1 LGNGSRCN
9 VLRLRLRKLLL
20 WLNVVCLDA
29 PLVAI
34 AWQWVFAHCLHVG
47 VSVWA
52 RAALFLTA
60 WLIYLVDR
68 LADAISLQ
76 TNCARSVRQQFCL
89 LHKKL
94 WLGLIPAVGLVDAA
108 IVLLRLNRDL
118 LISGAC
124 LSGIAAVYLAVNYA
138 FSELWE
144 IIPLKEITVGF
155 LFSAGTL
162 LVLIPKFALPPSTVE
177 PLPALLAMLLFAIL
191 CSLNCM
197 SIAVWERD
205 LDRAQRKH
213 SIATRYPGIGVPIR
227 VSCIVVAVAALLL
240 ATLCSSLL
248 PIAISLS
255 VGASLLALL
264 HFLPIGD
271 DERTALA
278 DLVLLTPVAFLFAES
293 LS

>member
-1 LGNGSRCN
+1 MRP
-9 VLRLRLRKLLL
+9 KKPFL

-34 AWQWVFAHCLHVG
+34 VWQWLFTCYLHVA

-52 RAALFLTA
+52 RGALFLTA

-68 LADAISLQ
+68 FADALSLQ
-76 TNCARSVRQQFCL
+76 ANSPRSVRQQFCL
-89 LHKKL
+89 RHKKL
-94 WLGLIPAVGLVDAA
+94 WLGLITAVGLVDTA
-108 IVLLRLNRDL
+108 IVLLHLNRDV
-118 LISGAC
+118 LISGVC

-138 FSELWE
+138 FSEVWE

-162 LVLIPKFALPPSTVE
+162 LVLIPKFALIPSTMGRS
-177 PLPALLAMLLFAIL
+177 PALLAMLLFAIL

-205 LDRAQRKH
+205 LDRAQGKH
-213 SIATRYPGIGVPIR
+213 SIATRHPSIGVPVR
-227 VSCIVVAVAALLL
+227 AFCILVAVTALLL
-240 ATLCSSLL
+240 ATASASLF

-255 VGASLLALL
+255 AGAALL
-264 HFLPIGD
+264 TVLHFVSVGR

-278 DLVLLTPVAFLFAES
+278 DLVLLTPLAFLFAKL

>member
-1 LGNGSRCN
+1 MHP
-9 VLRLRLRKLLL
+9 KKPLL

-34 AWQWVFAHCLHVG
+34 VWQWLFARDLHVA

-52 RAALFLTA
+52 RGALFLTA

-68 LADAISLQ
+68 LADAVSLQ
-76 TNCARSVRQQFCL
+76 ADAPRSVRQQFCL
-89 LHKKL
+89 RHKKL
-94 WLGLIPAVGLVDAA
+94 WLGLIPAGGLVDAA
-108 IVLLRLNRDL
+108 IVLLHLNRDV
-118 LISGAC
+118 LISGVC

-138 FSELWE
+138 FSEVWE
-144 IIPLKEITVGF
+144 IIPLKEISVGF

-162 LVLIPKFALPPSTVE
+162 LVLISNFALIPSTVGRSS
-177 PLPALLAMLLFAIL
+177 ALLAMLLFGIL

-213 SIATRYPGIGVPIR
+213 SIATRCPAIGVQIR
-227 VSCIVVAVAALLL
+227 AFCILVLVAAVLL
-240 ATLCSSLL
+240 AAASASLL
-248 PIAISLS
+248 PIAMSLS
-255 VGASLLALL
+255 VGATLLAIL
-264 HFLPIGD
+264 HFISVGR

-278 DLVLLTPVAFLFAES
+278 DLVLLTPLAFLFAEF
-293 LS
+293 LL

>member
-1 LGNGSRCN
+1 MRP
-9 VLRLRLRKLLL
+9 KKPLL

-34 AWQWVFAHCLHVG
+34 VWQWLFARYLHVT

-52 RAALFLTA
+52 RGALFLTA

-68 LADAISLQ
+68 LADALSLQ
-76 TNCARSVRQQFCL
+76 ADSPRSVRQQFCL
-89 LHKKL
+89 RHKKL
-94 WLGLIPAVGLVDAA
+94 WLGLIPAVGLIDAA
-108 IVLLRLNRDL
+108 IVLLHLNRDV
-118 LISGAC
+118 LISGVC

-138 FSELWE
+138 FSEVWE

-162 LVLIPKFALPPSTVE
+162 LVLIPKFALIRSTMGGSLAV
-177 PLPALLAMLLFAIL
+177 LAMLLFAIL

-205 LDRAQRKH
+205 LDRAQGKH
-213 SIATRYPGIGVPIR
+213 SIATRYPSIGVPVR
-227 VSCIVVAVAALLL
+227 AFCILVAVAALLL
-240 ATLCSSLL
+240 ATASASLL

-255 VGASLLALL
+255 AGAVLLAIL
-264 HFLPIGD
+264 HFLSIGD

-278 DLVLLTPVAFLFAES
+278 DLVLLTPLAFVCAEL

>member
-1 LGNGSRCN
+1 MRP
-9 VLRLRLRKLLL
+9 KKPLL

-34 AWQWVFAHCLHVG
+34 VWQWLFACYLHVT

-52 RAALFLTA
+52 RGALFLTA

-68 LADAISLQ
+68 LADALSLQ
-76 TNCARSVRQQFCL
+76 ADSPRSTRQQFCL
-89 LHKKL
+89 RHKKL
-94 WLGLIPAVGLVDAA
+94 WLCLIPAVGLVDAA
-108 IVLLRLNRDL
+108 IVLLHLNRDV
-118 LISGAC
+118 LISGVC
-124 LSGIAAVYLAVNYA
+124 VSGIAAVYLAVNYA
-138 FSELWE
+138 FSEVWE

-162 LVLIPKFALPPSTVE
+162 LVVIPKFALISSTMGRS
-177 PLPALLAMLLFAIL
+177 PALLALLFFGIL

-213 SIATRYPGIGVPIR
+213 SIATRYPAIGVTVRIF
-227 VSCIVVAVAALLL
+227 CIVVAVAAILL
-240 ATLCSSLL
+240 ATASTSLF

-255 VGASLLALL
+255 VGATLLAILN
-264 HFLPIGD
+264 FISVGR

-278 DLVLLTPVAFLFAES
+278 DLVLLTPLGFLLAEL